1 MVELSKEGLYGYLF
15 FCYGTLFASIVF
27 FIHRMHIAKIRRAR
41 YFKWSD
47 LYIINPDTGEYK
59 WGAIAGLTSYSIIY

>member
-27 FIHRMHIAKIRRAR
+27 FLHRMHLISRRR
-41 YFKWSD
+41 RKWFKWSD
-47 LYIINPDTGEYK
+47 LYIIDADSGRYK
-59 WGAIAGLTSYSIIY
+59 WGAIFGLFCYSVIY